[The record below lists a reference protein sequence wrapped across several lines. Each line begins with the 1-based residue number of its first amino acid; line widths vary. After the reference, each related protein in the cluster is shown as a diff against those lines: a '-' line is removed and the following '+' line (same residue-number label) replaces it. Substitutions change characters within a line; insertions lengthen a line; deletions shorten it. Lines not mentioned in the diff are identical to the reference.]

1 MRPHNIEIVLI
12 NQMWLNAE
20 KYGNYNNM
28 IIH

>member
-12 NQMWLNAE
+12 NQMWLNVE